1 MNRLTV
7 AAAGIICLTLTG
19 CLSPGP
25 KYQDP
30 RTDIKIPAAYK
41 EAGKAA
47 AARFVEQDQWWEA
60 FDDARLN
67 QVVDNVIRGNPDAR
81 KAAASVM
88 EARSLMEQSR
98 ANRFPVLDF
107 KANAARQEQSVF
119 SPLNGENITVKSDS
133 FSLTLPA
140 SFEIDLWGRLSK
152 ASEAARADLL
162 AAEENRRTIVQSLV
176 AEAVSQYF
184 HIQSLEARLRLTRQL
199 RKAHQDTLELLE
211 ARYEQGLTS
220 ILELRQARRSLAR
233 SEAQLPPL
241 VQAAG
246 KARQALAV
254 LQGQYPDRQSVRT
267 TPENGFEL
275 PAPIPGGLP
284 SELLNRRPDIRAAE
298 SALKA
303 ACARIGVARA
313 NRFPQMNLTASFGYT
328 SEALSALFEPENQL
342 WQMAAG
348 LFQPVFDAG
357 KRKAA
362 QRAAEARY
370 EQQLAAYA
378 KTVLGAFAEVEG
390 ALLTRQQQL
399 ERYDRLMVY
408 AEEADAT
415 LETAL
420 DRYQRGLNDYLYVLD
435 ARMAMFQAELE
446 LVETRNTIYTNRVG
460 LYRALGGGW
469 GESPEG
475 RTAE

>member
-1 MNRLTV
+1 MNRPAV
-7 AAAGIICLTLTG
+7 FAAWIICLTLTG

-25 KYQDP
+25 EYQGP
-30 RTDIKIPAAYK
+30 QTGIQIPAAYK
-41 EAGKAA
+41 ETGRTAAGA
-47 AARFVEQDQWWEA
+47 FVKQDKWWEA

-88 EARSLMEQSR
+88 EARSLMAQSR
-98 ANRFPVLDF
+98 ADRFPVLDF

-119 SPLNGENITVKSDS
+119 SPLSGENVTVKSDS
-133 FSLTLPA
+133 FSLSLPA

-152 ASEAARADLL
+152 ASEAARAELL
-162 AAEENRRTIVQSLV
+162 AAEENRRTMVQSLV

-184 HIQSLEARLRLTRQL
+184 HIQSLEAQLRLTRQL
-199 RKAHQDTLELLE
+199 RKAHREHLELVE
-211 ARYEQGLTS
+211 ARYNQGLTS
-220 ILELRQARRSLAR
+220 ILDLRQARRSLAR

-241 VQAAG
+241 VQAEG

-254 LQGQYPDRQSVRT
+254 LQGRYPARQSVRT
-267 TPENGFEL
+267 TTESGFET
-275 PAPIPGGLP
+275 PAPIPAGLP

-313 NRFPQMNLTASFGYT
+313 NRFPQINLTASFGYT
-328 SEALSALFEPENQL
+328 SESLSALFEPENQL
-342 WQMAAG
+342 WQIAAG
-348 LFQPVFDAG
+348 IFQPVFDAG

-362 QRAAEARY
+362 QQAAEARY

-408 AEEADAT
+408 AEEAAAT
-415 LETAL
+415 LETAS
-420 DRYQRGLNDYLYVLD
+420 DRYQRGLNDYLHVLD
-435 ARMAMFQAELE
+435 ARMAKFQAELE

-460 LYRALGGGW
+460 LHRALGGGW
-469 GESPEG
+469 GENPED
-475 RTAE
+475 RAAE